1 MIFIVRS
8 MIIRIR
14 GLNDGY
20 VSKKGSRKKEVLEN
34 DYKGIRE
41 G

>member
-1 MIFIVRS
+1 MTT
-8 MIIRIR
+8 RIR
-14 GLNDGY
+14 GPNDGHA
-20 VSKKGSRKKEVLEN
+20 SKKGSRKKEVLEN